1 MTASKLISAIAVA
14 LAAISG
20 GAHAE
25 TYDGV
30 HTVHSVASRSEVN
43 AQAVVAARSANPY
56 AEGANAGVQ
65 QAIASTADRASVRA
79 DAVAKAHDPL
89 QSLDRRAFY
98 RDQVPAAYSKPRV
111 SNTRQAAL

>member
-1 MTASKLISAIAVA
+1 MTASKLLSAIAVA

-30 HTVHSVASRSEVN
+30 HTVNSVASRSDLR
-43 AQAVVAARSANPY
+43 AQAVTASHGANPY
-56 AEGANAGVQ
+56 AEGANSGVQ
-65 QAIASTADRASVRA
+65 TVASTANRASVHA

-111 SNTRQAAL
+111 SFTRQAAL

>member
-1 MTASKLISAIAVA
+1 MTASKLLSAVAVA

-20 GAHAE
+20 GVHAE

-30 HTVHSVASRSEVN
+30 HTVNSVVSRSDVQS
-43 AQAVVAARSANPY
+43 QAVVAARSANPY
-56 AEGANAGVQ
+56 AEGANAGIQTV
-65 QAIASTADRASVRA
+65 ASTANRSTVRA
-79 DAVAKAHDPL
+79 EAVARAHDPL

-111 SNTRQAAL
+111 TTQEAKL

>member
-1 MTASKLISAIAVA
+1 MTTSKLLSAIAVA

-20 GAHAE
+20 GVHAE

-30 HTVHSVASRSEVN
+30 HTVNSIASRADVGSQGVAAARAGNTFGDGANSGTQTIASSTASRS
-43 AQAVVAARSANPY
+43 
-56 AEGANAGVQ
+56 
-65 QAIASTADRASVRA
+65 SVHA

-111 SNTRQAAL
+111 SMTRQAAL